1 MTTEAPAAP
10 TELLSADAIRER
22 VETLADEI
30 EAEHTAAAGEGEP
43 LHLLVVLRGGFLL
56 AADLARALARRGME
70 VTVDFCRIIS
80 YRDGTEPGDPEVR
93 LDDPE
98 SLRGKHVL
106 IVEDIVDTGVALDAL
121 TRAVRP
127 HRPRTLRCVALL
139 SKPAR
144 RRLPIEADFTGFVI
158 PDRFVVGYG
167 LDMAGRYRHLPYV
180 AAIA

>member
-1 MTTEAPAAP
+1 MTTDAAP
-10 TELLSADAIRER
+10 LTELLSAEAIRAR
-22 VETLADEI
+22 VETLAGEI
-30 EAEHTAAAGEGEP
+30 EVEHARVAAEGES

-70 VTVDFCRIIS
+70 VTVDFCRIVS
-80 YRDGTEPGDPEVR
+80 YRDGTEPGDPEVH
-93 LDDPE
+93 LEGAE
-98 SLRGKHVL
+98 SLHDRHVL

-121 TRAVRP
+121 TRAIAP
-127 HRPRTLRCVALL
+127 HRPRTLRSVALL

-167 LDMAGRYRHLPYV
+167 LDIAGRYRHLPHV
-180 AAIA
+180 AAIG